1 MTNYETLE
9 ILYDR
14 LMNRL
19 HDISM
24 DWRFEVPKRG
34 CEREHEQTH
43 EMAECIRD
51 MMQRYQKEEGR

>member
-9 ILYDR
+9 VLYDG

-19 HDISM
+19 HNVSM

-34 CEREHEQTH
+34 CEREHQEIQ
-43 EMAECIRD
+43 EMAENVRD
-51 MMQRYQKEEGR
+51 MMNHFQRVGS